1 MTVRVVA
8 ASGMNREKSR
18 KFTAAFFLVQ
28 GLLTALAPQL
38 SVKFLKRTIGK
49 NFDNAGDLEAKPA
62 YLRQLR
68 ALGVGMVAA
77 GGTTLLLEELLGST
91 GDPAETDIVEDT
103 DEFGENDT
111 GGTGES
117 DEGPAGTDTDGDS
130 E

>member
-1 MTVRVVA
+1 M
-8 ASGMNREKSR
+8 SRERSR

-38 SVKFLKRTIGK
+38 SVRFVKRMVGK
-49 NFDNAGDLEAKPA
+49 NFDNAGELEAKPT

-68 ALGVGMVAA
+68 ALGVGMIAA

-91 GDPAETDIVEDT
+91 DDTATAETDIVEET
-103 DEFGENDT
+103 DDFGETSDT

-117 DEGPAGTDTDGDS
+117 DSDSAGTDTDRNP

>member
-1 MTVRVVA
+1 
-8 ASGMNREKSR
+8 MNKEKSR
-18 KFTAAFFLVQ
+18 KFTAVFVLVQ

-77 GGTTLLLEELLGST
+77 GGTTLLLDELLGST
-91 GDPAETDIVEDT
+91 GGSAETDIVEDT

-111 GGTGES
+111 GGS
-117 DEGPAGTDTDGDS
+117 DDDPAGTDTDEDS

>member
-1 MTVRVVA
+1 
-8 ASGMNREKSR
+8 MNREKPR
-18 KFTAAFFLVQ
+18 KFTAVFFLVQ

-38 SVKFLKRTIGK
+38 SVKFVKRMIGK
-49 NFDNAGDLEAKPA
+49 NFDNAGSLEAKPA

-77 GGTTLLLEELLGST
+77 GGTTLLLDELLSST
-91 GDPAETDIVEDT
+91 GDSAETDIVEET

-111 GGTGES
+111 GGTGGL
-117 DEGPAGTDTDGDS
+117 DDDPVGTDAGGDS